1 VKPVFSYIDFREYLR
16 DYYLENKKTKGFTF
30 REFSRRAGFTSPS
43 FIKLV
48 IESKANLR
56 KSSIAKLCTA
66 MGLKREERRYFK
78 SLVLFGQAKDL
89 KTKMRFL
96 EALRQIGEK
105 PVANQ
110 LTAGQ
115 FEYFSQ
121 WYHPVIRELL
131 DLGIGDD
138 SSTLAK
144 TVIPPLSEE
153 EARESVELLL
163 RLNLIIAEG
172 DRYRAA
178 HRFLTTEGS
187 ATDALA
193 VHCVQK
199 KMAQLASDALDIYK
213 KEERDISGLTVALS
227 NRSFELVQTEFAAL
241 RRKIMEIASE
251 EKEADKVYRCNF
263 HIFPLSTSV
272 KVNTPRNEEGEE
284 K

>member
-1 VKPVFSYIDFREYLR
+1 
-16 DYYLENKKTKGFTF
+16 
-30 REFSRRAGFTSPS
+30 
-43 FIKLV
+43 LV

-78 SLVLFGQAKDL
+78 NLVLFGQAKDL
-89 KTKMRFL
+89 KTKMHFL
-96 EALRQIGEK
+96 EVLRQIGEQ

-110 LTAGQ
+110 LSAGQ

-131 DLGIGDD
+131 DLGIGGD

-153 EARESVELLL
+153 EARESVELLQ
-163 RLNLIIAEG
+163 RLQLIIAE
-172 DRYRAA
+172 DNRYRAA
-178 HRFLTTEGS
+178 HRFLTAEGS
-187 ATDALA
+187 ATDELA

-199 KMAQLASDALDIYK
+199 KMAQLASDALDTFK
-213 KEERDISGLTVALS
+213 KEERDISGLTVTLS
-227 NRSFELVQTEFAAL
+227 KRSFELVHAEFAAL
-241 RRKIMEIASE
+241 RRKIMEISSD
-251 EKEADKVYRCNF
+251 EKSADRVYRCNF

-272 KVNTPRNEEGEE
+272 EATKSKNEEEDG

>member
-1 VKPVFSYIDFREYLR
+1 MKPVFSYIDFREYLR
-16 DYYLENKKTKGFTF
+16 DYYLENKKTRGFTY
-30 REFSRRAGFTSPS
+30 REFSKRCGFTSPS

-48 IESKANLR
+48 IESRANLR

-78 SLVLFGQAKDL
+78 NLVLFGQAKDL

-96 EALRQIGEK
+96 EALRLIGEQ

-110 LTAGQ
+110 LTVGQ
-115 FEYFSQ
+115 FEYFSR

-131 DLGIGDD
+131 DIAGGFD
-138 SSTLAK
+138 SGTLAK

-163 RLNLIIAEG
+163 RLKLIITEG
-172 DRYRAA
+172 GRYRAA
-178 HRFLTTEGS
+178 HRFLTTEGN
-187 ATDALA
+187 ATDELA

-199 KMAQLASDALDIYK
+199 KMAQLASDALDTFK
-213 KEERDISGLTVALS
+213 KEERDISGLTVTLS
-227 NRSFELVQTEFAAL
+227 QRSFELVRAEFVAL

-251 EKEADKVYRCNF
+251 EKQADKVYRCNF

-272 KVNTPRNEEGEE
+272 EVNTPQNGEGEE